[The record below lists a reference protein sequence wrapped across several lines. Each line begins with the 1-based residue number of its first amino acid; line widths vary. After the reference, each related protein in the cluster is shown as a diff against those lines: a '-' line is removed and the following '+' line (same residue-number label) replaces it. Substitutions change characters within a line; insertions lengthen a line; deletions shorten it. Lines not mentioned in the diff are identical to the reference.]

1 MSDEYTRVGE
11 EERKPLTD
19 YHDEA
24 ETDVQTAA
32 EIYALK
38 RTIKRTNLY
47 LKVLIG
53 LLSVT
58 ILALLSLQGPTVYK
72 TIKETKDKPKD
83 TTTPRPKQLI
93 KTPVPDSKMPCFLS
107 TGLHMLTASQFL
119 CRRLCLKRTNSTPS
133 VPTQKPTQ
141 HGMPSFP

>member
-1 MSDEYTRVGE
+1 MASLLNRVRDGGGSSSDEYTPVGE
-11 EERKPLTD
+11 EERKPLNA

-24 ETDVQTAA
+24 DNDVQTAA

-58 ILALLSLQGPTVYK
+58 ILALLSLQGPSAYK
-72 TIKETKDKPKD
+72 TIKEVKDKPKQ
-83 TTTPRPKQLI
+83 TAKEAFGEALKPKPMI
-93 KTPVPDSKMPCFLS
+93 KTPVPESMIPWFS
-107 TGLHMLTASQFL
+107 S
-119 CRRLCLKRTNSTPS
+119 
-133 VPTQKPTQ
+133 
-141 HGMPSFP
+141 

>member
-1 MSDEYTRVGE
+1 MASLLNRVRDGGESSSDEYARVGE
-11 EERKPLTD
+11 EERKPLNS

-24 ETDVQTAA
+24 ENDVQTAA

-58 ILALLSLQGPTVYK
+58 ILALLSLQGPSAYK
-72 TIKETKDKPKD
+72 TIKEVKDKPKEA
-83 TTTPRPKQLI
+83 PKEVLKEAPKPKQMI
-93 KTPVPDSKMPCFLS
+93 KTPVPDSKSSCSLYWNCA
-107 TGLHMLTASQFL
+107 LTL
-119 CRRLCLKRTNSTPS
+119 P
-133 VPTQKPTQ
+133 
-141 HGMPSFP
+141 